1 MADLDV
7 QRKKTSPLPWIIL
20 ILVALALLAFFL
32 LRNNKDDGIDTT
44 PVATDTTVTT
54 DTRVSTDTTIT
65 TRIDTVQ

>member
-32 LRNNKDDGIDTT
+32 LRNNNDDGIDST
-44 PVATDTTVTT
+44 PVATDSIITT
-54 DTRVSTDTTIT
+54 DTTVSTDTIT